1 MRTRIFVFNLVFALL
16 VFVSYNN
23 LISYKRLSVN
33 NVYLVN
39 FVVVKAYSF
48 NEKSHVSVYVK
59 RLVHI
64 LNEPARVNK
73 IC

>member
-16 VFVSYNN
+16 VFVSCNN

-48 NEKSHVSVYVK
+48 NEKSRVSVYVK

-64 LNEPARVNK
+64 LNESARVNK